1 MDRSSQP
8 ATYRSG
14 RDVAHTVALLTLG
27 QALYVRSE
35 EFYKSSV
42 VRVSRTRGHLASSR
56 RMVQN
61 FATRKPDVVRAL
73 IRQKIRL
80 GRLPVHSVPIL
91 MGGPGGGG
99 TCSAC
104 GGFLTMTRLVMALP
118 ESDGNPNRVHA
129 DCYLVWDQLRRS
141 SQ

>member
-1 MDRSSQP
+1 MATAP
-8 ATYRSG
+8 AGTPSCCPGDAHATVRWHMEAMYRSG
-14 RDVAHTVALLTLG
+14 RDVAHTVALLTRG
-27 QALYVRSE
+27 QALYMRSE

-42 VRVSRTRGHLASSR
+42 VRVSRSRGHLASSR

-80 GRLPVHSVPIL
+80 GRLPVHSFPIL
-91 MGGPGGGG
+91 TGGPGGE
-99 TCSAC
+99 CAQ
-104 GGFLTMTRLVMALP
+104 
-118 ESDGNPNRVHA
+118 HA
-129 DCYLVWDQLRRS
+129 AAA